1 MTLDTLKNGW
11 ETIRGDENKYDLH
24 YEDVRDLLGC
34 DGEAYKIDGTKNS
47 YCWQAGNAILT
58 VTFKVLDDGN
68 EELNAFSVT
77 GLD

>member
-1 MTLDTLKNGW
+1 MTSN
-11 ETIRGDENKYDLH
+11 

-34 DGEAYKIDGTKNS
+34 DGEAYKIDGTGNS